1 MPDELS
7 DGHSAVGF
15 GVPQGGAAAVVE
27 ELSVRLARESAAADA
42 ESDRSCRTEHHP
54 EHYPGPGERHHSAQ
68 GDAEAEGEACVLSD
82 EHACCPQSSQLQS
95 SEPEVLGAQLGV
107 GVGLQQ
113 RLHAR
118 LVPLASGFH

>member
-42 ESDRSCRTEHHP
+42 EGDRGCRTKPLPEHH
-54 EHYPGPGERHHSAQ
+54 PGPGERQHSAQ
-68 GDAEAEGEACVLSD
+68 GDAKAEGETCVLPD
-82 EHACCPQSSQLQS
+82 EHACCPHSSQ
-95 SEPEVLGAQLGV
+95 P
-107 GVGLQQ
+107 
-113 RLHAR
+113 
-118 LVPLASGFH
+118 